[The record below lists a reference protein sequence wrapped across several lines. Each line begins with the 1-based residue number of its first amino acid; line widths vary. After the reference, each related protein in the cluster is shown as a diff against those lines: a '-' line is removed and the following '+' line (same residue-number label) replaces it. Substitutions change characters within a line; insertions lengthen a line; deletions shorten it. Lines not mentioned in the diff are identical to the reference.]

1 MILRSLLATAL
12 IAVGLFAFGWPNGD
26 TFASPPSSAA
36 SPSLPKPLRLAPFKE
51 RLAAAQSVKVQTAI
65 LGIELDSTLESAH
78 SKLDSLGHSTARP
91 VDEVDEEAAKRS
103 EGEHK
108 MSWQLAKTDYGS
120 VFVKADEKERITYI
134 AAYLR
139 PGKELPFDKIGQL
152 EKAPVLTDRV
162 VAWDVVRPNRPL
174 IRVVARGSERKAN
187 SITMFIVKRPRT
199 D

>member
-1 MILRSLLATAL
+1 MILRSLPATAL
-12 IAVGLFAFGWPNGD
+12 IVVSLFAVGWPNGD
-26 TFASPPSSAA
+26 ASVSAP
-36 SPSLPKPLRLAPFKE
+36 SPSPSKRPKLAPFKE

-65 LGIELDSTLESAH
+65 LGIELDSTLDSAH
-78 SKLDSLGHSTARP
+78 SKLDSLGRPMARP
-91 VDEVDEEAAKRS
+91 VDEGDEVAKQS

-108 MSWQLAKTDYGS
+108 VSWQLAKTDYGS
-120 VFVKADEKERITYI
+120 VFVKADDKERITYI

-139 PGKELPFDKIGQL
+139 PGKEVPFDKIGQL

-187 SITMFIVKRPRT
+187 SITMFIVKRPRA

>member
-1 MILRSLLATAL
+1 MILRSAKALLV
-12 IAVGLFAFGWPNGD
+12 VGLFASGWPNGD
-26 TFASPPSSAA
+26 TSASAPSSSA
-36 SPSLPKPLRLAPFKE
+36 SRSLPKPPGLAPFKE
-51 RLAAAQSVKVQTAI
+51 RLAAAKSVKVQTAI

-78 SKLDSLGHSTARP
+78 SKLDSLCHSMVRP
-91 VDEVDEEAAKRS
+91 VDEEGEVAKRA

-108 MSWQLAKTDYGS
+108 VSWQLAKTDYGS

-134 AAYLR
+134 AAFLR
-139 PGKELPFDKIGQL
+139 PGKEMPFDKIGQL

-162 VAWDVVRPNRPL
+162 VAWDVLRPGRPL
-174 IRVVARGSERKAN
+174 IRVVARGAERKAN

>member
-1 MILRSLLATAL
+1 MILRSLHSTAL
-12 IAVGLFAFGWPNGD
+12 IIVGLFAFALPNGE
-26 TFASPPSSAA
+26 TSASPPSSAA
-36 SPSLPKPLRLAPFKE
+36 SPSLSAPSKLAPFKE
-51 RLAAAQSVKVQTAI
+51 RLAAAQSVKVQTEI

-78 SKLDSLGHSTARP
+78 SKLDSLGHSMAPP
-91 VDEVDEEAAKRS
+91 VDEGDEVADRS
-103 EGEHK
+103 KGEHK
-108 MSWQLAKTDYGS
+108 VSWQLAKTDYGS
-120 VFVKADEKERITYI
+120 VFVKADEKGRITYI

-139 PGKELPFDKIGQL
+139 PGKEMPFDKIGQL

>member
-1 MILRSLLATAL
+1 
-12 IAVGLFAFGWPNGD
+12 V
-26 TFASPPSSAA
+26 
-36 SPSLPKPLRLAPFKE
+36 
-51 RLAAAQSVKVQTAI
+51 I
-65 LGIELDSTLESAH
+65 LGIELDSTLEGAH
-78 SKLDSLGHSTARP
+78 SKLDSLGQPSARP
-91 VDEVDEEAAKRS
+91 LDGADETAEQT

-108 MSWQLAKTDYGS
+108 VSWQLAKTDYGL

-139 PGKELPFDKIGQL
+139 PGKEMPFEKIGQL

-187 SITMFIVKRPRT
+187 SITMFIVKRPRA

>member
-1 MILRSLLATAL
+1 MLRSPPAL
-12 IAVGLFAFGWPNGD
+12 IVVGLLAFGWPIAD
-26 TFASPPSSAA
+26 TSAWAPSSAA
-36 SPSLPKPLRLAPFKE
+36 SPSLSKPHKLAPFKE

-78 SKLDSLGHSTARP
+78 SKLDSLGKPTARP
-91 VDEVDEEAAKRS
+91 VDEGDEAVKRS
-103 EGEHK
+103 EDEHK
-108 MSWQLAKTDYGS
+108 VLWQLAKTDYGS
-120 VFVKADEKERITYI
+120 VFIKADEKKRITYI

-139 PGKELPFDKIGQL
+139 PGKEMPFDKIGQL

-162 VAWDVVRPNRPL
+162 VAWDVVRSNRPL

-187 SITMFIVKRPRT
+187 SITMFIVKRPRS

>member
-1 MILRSLLATAL
+1 VILRSLPATAL
-12 IAVGLFAFGWPNGD
+12 IVVGLFAVDRPKGY
-26 TFASPPSSAA
+26 ASSSAP
-36 SPSLPKPLRLAPFKE
+36 SPSERPKLAPFEE
-51 RLAAAQSVKVQTAI
+51 RLAAAESVKVQTVI

-78 SKLDSLGHSTARP
+78 SKLDSLGKPSATSL
-91 VDEVDEEAAKRS
+91 DEADEAAGRTEEERKV
-103 EGEHK
+103 
-108 MSWQLAKTDYGS
+108 SWQLAKTDYGS

-134 AAYLR
+134 AASLR
-139 PGKELPFDKIGQL
+139 PGKEIPFDKIGQL

-187 SITMFIVKRPRT
+187 SITMFIVKRPRA

>member
-1 MILRSLLATAL
+1 VILRLLFAAAL
-12 IAVGLFAFGWPNGD
+12 IGVGLSDFGRANGQ
-26 TFASPPSSAA
+26 TPVPTASSSA
-36 SPSLPKPLRLAPFKE
+36 SPSPSKRPKLAPFKD

-78 SKLDSLGHSTARP
+78 SKLDSLGQPSARP
-91 VDEVDEEAAKRS
+91 LDGAEEAAGRT
-103 EGEHK
+103 EDEHK
-108 MSWQLAKTDYGS
+108 VSWQLAKTDYGS

-139 PGKELPFDKIGQL
+139 PGKEMPFDKIGQL
-152 EKAPVLTDRV
+152 EKAPVLTDRF
-162 VAWDVVRPNRPL
+162 VAWDVVKSNRPL

-199 D
+199 N

>member
-1 MILRSLLATAL
+1 VILRSRPATAL
-12 IAVGLFAFGWPNGD
+12 IVVGLFAVGWPNGD
-26 TFASPPSSAA
+26 ISASTPSSSA
-36 SPSLPKPLRLAPFKE
+36 SPSPSKRPKLASFKE

-78 SKLDSLGHSTARP
+78 AKLDSLGQSSDRPLDGANETAERN
-91 VDEVDEEAAKRS
+91 

-108 MSWQLAKTDYGS
+108 ISWQLAKTEYAS
-120 VFVKADEKERITYI
+120 VFVKADEKKRITYI
-134 AAYLR
+134 AGYLR
-139 PGKELPFDKIGQL
+139 PGKEMPFDKIGQL
-152 EKAPVLTDRV
+152 EKAPVLSDRV

>member
-1 MILRSLLATAL
+1 VILRSSPATAL
-12 IAVGLFAFGWPNGD
+12 IVVGLFAFGWPNGD
-26 TFASPPSSAA
+26 TSASTPSSSA
-36 SPSLPKPLRLAPFKE
+36 SPSLPKPPKLAPFKE

-78 SKLDSLGHSTARP
+78 SKLDSLGQPTVRP
-91 VDEVDEEAAKRS
+91 VDEVDEAAKQS

-108 MSWQLAKTDYGS
+108 VSWQLAKTDYGS

-139 PGKELPFDKIGQL
+139 PGKEMPFDKIGEL

>member
-1 MILRSLLATAL
+1 VILRSLPATAH
-12 IAVGLFAFGWPNGD
+12 IVVGLFAFGWPNGE
-26 TFASPPSSAA
+26 TSASAPSSAA
-36 SPSLPKPLRLAPFKE
+36 SPSLPKPPKLAPFRE

-65 LGIELDSTLESAH
+65 LGIKLDSTLESVH
-78 SKLDSLGHSTARP
+78 SKLDSLGDPTARP
-91 VDEVDEEAAKRS
+91 VDEVDEAAKRS
-103 EGEHK
+103 EAEHK
-108 MSWQLAKTDYGS
+108 VSWQLAKTDYGS

-139 PGKELPFDKIGQL
+139 PGKEMPFDKIGQL

-187 SITMFIVKRPRT
+187 SITIFIVKRPRT

>member
-1 MILRSLLATAL
+1 VILRSLPAL
-12 IAVGLFAFGWPNGD
+12 IVVGLLAFGWPIAD
-26 TFASPPSSAA
+26 TSAWAPSSAA
-36 SPSLPKPLRLAPFKE
+36 SPSLPKRPKLAPFKE

-65 LGIELDSTLESAH
+65 LGIELDSTLESTH
-78 SKLDSLGHSTARP
+78 SKLDSLGQPT
-91 VDEVDEEAAKRS
+91 AKRS
-103 EGEHK
+103 EREHK
-108 MSWQLAKTDYGS
+108 VLWQLAKTDYGS
-120 VFVKADEKERITYI
+120 FFVKADEKERITYI

-139 PGKELPFDKIGQL
+139 PGKEMPFDKIGQL

>member
-1 MILRSLLATAL
+1 MIFRSLAARVL
-12 IAVGLFAFGWPNGD
+12 IVGLLAFGWPIGD
-26 TFASPPSSAA
+26 TSASSPPSLSK
-36 SPSLPKPLRLAPFKE
+36 PPKLAPFKE

-65 LGIELDSTLESAH
+65 LGIELDSTLEGVH
-78 SKLDSLGHSTARP
+78 NKLDSLGQPTARP
-91 VDEVDEEAAKRS
+91 VDEGDEVAKRS
-103 EGEHK
+103 EGERK
-108 MSWQLAKTDYGS
+108 VSWQLAKTDYGS
-120 VFVKADEKERITYI
+120 VFVKADEKGRITYI

-139 PGKELPFDKIGQL
+139 PGREMPFDKIGEL

-162 VAWDVVRPNRPL
+162 VAWDVVRPNRPP

>member
-1 MILRSLLATAL
+1 MPAMAL
-12 IAVGLFAFGWPNGD
+12 IVVSLFAVGWPNGD
-26 TFASPPSSAA
+26 ASASAP
-36 SPSLPKPLRLAPFKE
+36 SPSPSKRPKLAPFKE

-65 LGIELDSTLESAH
+65 LGIELDSTLQTAH
-78 SKLDSLGHSTARP
+78 SKLDSLGQPSARP
-91 VDEVDEEAAKRS
+91 LDGAGEAAART
-103 EGEHK
+103 EDEHK
-108 MSWQLAKTDYGS
+108 VSWQLAKTDYGS

-134 AAYLR
+134 VAYLR
-139 PGKELPFDKIGQL
+139 PGKEMPFDKIGQL

-187 SITMFIVKRPRT
+187 SITMFIVKRPRP

>member
-1 MILRSLLATAL
+1 VIIRSLPATAL
-12 IAVGLFAFGWPNGD
+12 IVVGLFAFGPNGD
-26 TFASPPSSAA
+26 TSASAPSSAA
-36 SPSLPKPLRLAPFKE
+36 SPSLPKPPKLAPFKE

-65 LGIELDSTLESAH
+65 LGIELDSTLDSAH
-78 SKLDSLGHSTARP
+78 SKLDSLGRPMARP
-91 VDEVDEEAAKRS
+91 VDEGVDVAKRS

-108 MSWQLAKTDYGS
+108 VSWQLAKTDYGS

-139 PGKELPFDKIGQL
+139 PGKEMPFDKIGQL
-152 EKAPVLTDRV
+152 EKAPVLTGRV
-162 VAWDVVRPNRPL
+162 VAWDVVRPNRSL

-187 SITMFIVKRPRT
+187 SITIFIVKRPRT

>member
-1 MILRSLLATAL
+1 VILRSPSTAL
-12 IAVGLFAFGWPNGD
+12 IVVGLFAFALPNGE
-26 TFASPPSSAA
+26 TSASPPSSSA
-36 SPSLPKPLRLAPFKE
+36 SPSKLAPFKE

-78 SKLDSLGHSTARP
+78 SKLDSLGQLSARP
-91 VDEVDEEAAKRS
+91 VDEVSETAKGS
-103 EGEHK
+103 GDEHK
-108 MSWQLAKTDYGS
+108 VLWQLAKTDYGS
-120 VFVKADEKERITYI
+120 VFVRADEKERITYM
-134 AAYLR
+134 AAYLGH
-139 PGKELPFDKIGQL
+139 GKEMPFDKIGQL
-152 EKAPVLTDRV
+152 EKAPVLTDHV

>member
-1 MILRSLLATAL
+1 VILRSLPTTAL
-12 IAVGLFAFGWPNGD
+12 IVVGLFAVGWSNGD
-26 TFASPPSSAA
+26 ASASAPSTSA
-36 SPSLPKPLRLAPFKE
+36 SPSPSKRPKLAPFKQ

-78 SKLDSLGHSTARP
+78 SKLDSLGQLTLRP
-91 VDEVDEEAAKRS
+91 VEGADEAAS
-103 EGEHK
+103 QTEGEHK
-108 MSWQLAKTDYGS
+108 VSWQLAKTDYGS
-120 VFVKADEKERITYI
+120 VFVKADEKGRITYI

-139 PGKELPFDKIGQL
+139 RGKEMPFEKIGQV

-162 VAWDVVRPNRPL
+162 VAWDLVRPNRPL

-187 SITMFIVKRPRT
+187 SITMFIVKRPRA

>member
-1 MILRSLLATAL
+1 MIFRSLAARVL
-12 IAVGLFAFGWPNGD
+12 IVGLLAFGWPNGD
-26 TFASPPSSAA
+26 TSASSPSASA
-36 SPSLPKPLRLAPFKE
+36 SPSLSKPPKLAPFKE

-65 LGIELDSTLESAH
+65 LGIELDSTLEGVH
-78 SKLDSLGHSTARP
+78 NKLDSLGQPTARP
-91 VDEVDEEAAKRS
+91 VDEGDEVAKRS
-103 EGEHK
+103 EGERK
-108 MSWQLAKTDYGS
+108 VSWQLAKTDYGS
-120 VFVKADEKERITYI
+120 VFVKADEKGRITYI

-139 PGKELPFDKIGQL
+139 PGREMPFDKIGEL

>member
-1 MILRSLLATAL
+1 MILRSLPATAL
-12 IAVGLFAFGWPNGD
+12 IVVGPFAFGWPNGE
-26 TFASPPSSAA
+26 TSASAPSSAA
-36 SPSLPKPLRLAPFKE
+36 SPSLPKPPKLAPFKE

-65 LGIELDSTLESAH
+65 LGIELDSTLESVH
-78 SKLDSLGHSTARP
+78 SKLDSLGDPTARP
-91 VDEVDEEAAKRS
+91 VDEGDEAAKRS

-108 MSWQLAKTDYGS
+108 VSWQLAKTDYGS

-139 PGKELPFDKIGQL
+139 PGKEMPFDKIGQL
-152 EKAPVLTDRV
+152 EKAPVLTDSV

-187 SITMFIVKRPRT
+187 SITIFIVKRPRT